1 MIVGYL
7 GDIPFLSSR
16 YIVRTFD
23 GYQKSA
29 SGRWATHDIIG
40 KKPILEFLGPGQEE
54 ISFDMTLR
62 TDLGVVPADEVKRLE
77 KLRDT
82 GEAVTL
88 VIGTDVIGNTLWTV
102 DSVSSSVKR
111 WGALGMPTSVTV
123 NVTLKEYAEDI
134 AI

>member
-23 GYQKSA
+23 GYQKGA

-40 KKPILEFLGPGQEE
+40 KKPISEFLGPGQEE

-62 TDLGVVPADEVKRLE
+62 TDLGVIPADEVKKLE

-88 VIGTDVIGNTLWTV
+88 VIGIDVIGDTLWTV
-102 DSVSSSVKR
+102 DSISSSVKR
-111 WGALGMPTSVTV
+111 WGTLGMPASVTV
-123 NVTLKEYAEDI
+123 NVTLKEYAEDV

>member
-16 YIVRTFD
+16 YIVRTLD

-40 KKPILEFLGPGQEE
+40 QKPVSEFLGPGQEE

-62 TDLGVVPADEVKRLE
+62 TDLGVIPADEIKKLE

-82 GEAVTL
+82 GQAVTL
-88 VIGTDVIGNTLWTV
+88 VMGTDVIGDTLWTV
-102 DSVSSSVKR
+102 ASISSSVTH
-111 WGALGMPTSVTV
+111 WGAFGTPIAATV
-123 NVTLKEYAEDI
+123 NVTLKEYAEDM

>member
-7 GDIPFLSSR
+7 GDVPFLSSR

-40 KKPILEFLGPGQEE
+40 KKPISEFLGPGQEE
-54 ISFDMTLR
+54 ISFDMILR
-62 TDLGVVPADEVKRLE
+62 TDLGVAPADEVKRLE

-88 VIGTDVIGNTLWTV
+88 VIGTDVIGDTLWTV

-111 WGALGMPTSVTV
+111 WGALGVPASVTV

>member
-40 KKPILEFLGPGQEE
+40 KKPISEFLGPGQEE

-62 TDLGVVPADEVKRLE
+62 TDLGVIPADEVKKLE

-82 GEAVTL
+82 GEAVSL
-88 VIGTDVIGNTLWTV
+88 VIGTDVIGDTLWTV
-102 DSVSSSVKR
+102 DGVSSSVKR
-111 WGALGMPTSVTV
+111 WGALGVAVSVTV

>member
-40 KKPILEFLGPGQEE
+40 KKPISEFLGPGQEE
-54 ISFDMTLR
+54 ISFDMILR
-62 TDLGVVPADEVKRLE
+62 MDLGVIPADEVKRLE

-88 VIGTDVIGNTLWTV
+88 VIGTDVIGDTLWTV

-111 WGALGMPTSVTV
+111 WGALGVPASVTV

>member
-40 KKPILEFLGPGQEE
+40 KKPISEFLGPGQEE

-62 TDLGVVPADEVKRLE
+62 TDLGVVPADEVKKLE

-82 GEAVTL
+82 GEAVSL
-88 VIGTDVIGNTLWTV
+88 VIGTDVVGDTLWTV
-102 DSVSSSVKR
+102 DSISSSVKR
-111 WGALGMPTSVTV
+111 WGTLGMPASVTV
-123 NVTLKEYAEDI
+123 NVTLKEYAEDM

>member
-1 MIVGYL
+1 MIVGFL
-7 GDIPFLSSR
+7 GGIPFLSSR
-16 YIVRTFD
+16 YIVRTID

-40 KKPILEFLGPGQEE
+40 QKPISEFLGPGQEE

-62 TDLGVVPADEVKRLE
+62 TDLGVIPADEIKMLE
-77 KLRDT
+77 KLRDKGT
-82 GEAVTL
+82 PVPL
-88 VIGTDVIGNTLWTV
+88 IMGTDVIGNTRWIV
-102 DSVSSSVKR
+102 ENISSSVTH
-111 WGALGMPTSVTV
+111 WGAFGTPISATV

>member
-40 KKPILEFLGPGQEE
+40 KKPISEFLGPGQEE

-62 TDLGVVPADEVKRLE
+62 TDLGVIPADEIKKLE

-82 GEAVTL
+82 GQAVTL
-88 VIGTDVIGNTLWTV
+88 VMGTDVIGDTLWTV
-102 DSVSSSVKR
+102 DSISSSVTH
-111 WGALGMPTSVTV
+111 WGAFGMPIAATV
-123 NVTLKEYAEDI
+123 NVTLKEYAEDM

>member
-40 KKPILEFLGPGQEE
+40 KKPISEFLGPGQEE

-62 TDLGVVPADEVKRLE
+62 TDLGVIPADEVKKLE

-82 GEAVTL
+82 GEAVSL
-88 VIGTDVIGNTLWTV
+88 VIGTDVIGDTLWIV
-102 DSVSSSVKR
+102 ESISSSVKR
-111 WGALGMPTSVTV
+111 WGALGMPASVTV
-123 NVTLKEYAEDI
+123 NVTLKEYEEDM

>member
-40 KKPILEFLGPGQEE
+40 KKPISEFLGPGQEE

-62 TDLGVVPADEVKRLE
+62 TDLGVIPADEVKRLE

-88 VIGTDVIGNTLWTV
+88 VIGTDVIGDTLWTV

-111 WGALGMPTSVTV
+111 WGALGVPASVTV